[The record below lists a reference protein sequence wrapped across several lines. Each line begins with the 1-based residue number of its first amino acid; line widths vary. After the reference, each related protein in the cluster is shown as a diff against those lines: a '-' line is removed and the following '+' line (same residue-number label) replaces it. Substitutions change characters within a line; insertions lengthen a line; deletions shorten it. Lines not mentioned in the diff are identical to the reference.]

1 MKKSYLQRI
10 QDYVINNNMP
20 YDVYYGVDILGGAN
34 SQEQIQKM
42 VDDEIMRECNN
53 YIEDPTEL
61 SINGFGSEYYTT
73 EELKNIDPKLGVDI
87 QTVTNFLCEY
97 HNLKNDNSKEA
108 QERKNVL
115 ESKIKEIMQTGYNIY
130 QAMRCIQHKIKNT
143 SKEFLSDSDLNLVTT
158 MENQVRRCENFS
170 PYKKIF
176 NMAEELG
183 KMEYDKASYQKSGD
197 YNKANELNDQ
207 INEYTNKIREAV
219 REYNLKDLA
228 GIIKNKK
235 NQVAEQ
241 NTVNGKVEIA
251 GTIDEDLFNGLQVV
265 LGITNQEFVRE
276 ERESGKGI

>member
-10 QDYVINNNMP
+10 KDYVINNNMP
-20 YDVYYGVDILGGAN
+20 YDEYYGVDIFDGAK
-34 SQEQIQKM
+34 SQEEIQKM

-53 YIEDPTEL
+53 YITAPEL
-61 SINGFGSEYYTT
+61 LSTLGLGPDYTT
-73 EELKNIDPKLGVDI
+73 EEIKNADVRLGVDI
-87 QTVTNFLCEY
+87 QWVTNFFCEY
-97 HNLKNDNSKEA
+97 NNLKNDNSKEA

-130 QAMRCIQHKIKNT
+130 QAMRCIQHKMKNT
-143 SKEFLSDSDLNLVTT
+143 SKEFLSDSDLNLVTS

-197 YNKANELNDQ
+197 YKKANELNEQ

-235 NQVAEQ
+235 NQVSEQ

-265 LGITNQEFVRE
+265 LGITNQEFARE
-276 ERESGKGI
+276 ERESGKEI